1 MIQWDIQLDDQWGFK
16 GVRYVL
22 ILVLWIILNGR
33 ILRAEVLNLLDKLV
47 EWFQLYKRQAD
58 AIIIITCAFPPHDY
72 VPYWDA
78 AMSLVRFFQ
87 ESCYGFYGVFTP
99 LWLF

>member
-1 MIQWDIQLDDQWGFK
+1 M
-16 GVRYVL
+16 
-22 ILVLWIILNGR
+22 LNGR
-33 ILRAEVLNLLDKLV
+33 ILRAEVLSLLDKFV
-47 EWFQLYKRQAD
+47 EWLQVYKRQAD
-58 AIIIITCAFPPHDY
+58 AVIIITCAFPPLDY
-72 VPYWDA
+72 FPHWHA